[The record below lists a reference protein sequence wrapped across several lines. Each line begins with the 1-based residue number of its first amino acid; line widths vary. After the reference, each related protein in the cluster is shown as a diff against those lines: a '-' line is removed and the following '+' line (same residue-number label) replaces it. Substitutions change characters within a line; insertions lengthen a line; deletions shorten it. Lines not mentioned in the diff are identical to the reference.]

1 MGVQQRFKGA
11 VTFDS
16 PPLAHAASGL
26 TAHAG
31 GGQANA
37 LQLTGS
43 MASIGTVATLADSV
57 KLPAAKAGSSY
68 YLTNDGALSMQVF
81 GRGTDT
87 INNVA
92 TATGVAQAAGV
103 AAHYFCAKTGNWSR
117 VQSS

>member
-1 MGVQQRFKGA
+1 MGVVSRFKGA

-16 PPLAHAASGL
+16 PPLAHASSGL

-31 GGQANA
+31 GGKASA
-37 LQLTGS
+37 LSLSGS
-43 MASIGTVATLADSV
+43 MASIATVATIADSV
-57 KLPAAKAGSSY
+57 LLPAAKVGATF
-68 YLTNDGALSMQVF
+68 YLTNDGANSMQVF

-92 TATGVAQAAGV
+92 TGTGVAQAAGV
-103 AAHYFCAKTGNWSR
+103 AAHYFCTKAGNWSR